1 MPRVAARFPAR
12 PEGLAELHAAFERFF
27 AQAERGGGAILGDDK
42 VAILTASAE
51 IAANIVR
58 HACRSRPEAMVD
70 LVLERSAGAVQVTF
84 EDPGEPYVP
93 RAEAAAEA
101 LPQRGMGLGVARAS
115 LDEFEYS
122 RHGERNQWRLVRK
135 TRPEA

>member
-1 MPRVAARFPAR
+1 MPRVAARFPAQ

-27 AQAERGGGAILGDDK
+27 AQAETRGGPVLIDDK

-58 HACRSRPEAMVD
+58 HACRSRPEAMVE
-70 LVLERSAGAVQVTF
+70 LVVERSPNAVEVTF

-93 RAEAAAEA
+93 RAEPAEA

-122 RHGERNQWRLVRK
+122 RLGERNHWRLVRK